1 VSVCHST
8 SPTTRLSQV
17 SCTLVT
23 VTNAHVVLPM
33 NVIFPKR
40 VHQSRS
46 EDANYRFAP
55 CGILYTAMTLSPLEI
70 QMLSYLLTRMNNLK

>member
-1 VSVCHST
+1 
-8 SPTTRLSQV
+8 
-17 SCTLVT
+17 
-23 VTNAHVVLPM
+23 M

>member
-1 VSVCHST
+1 
-8 SPTTRLSQV
+8 
-17 SCTLVT
+17 
-23 VTNAHVVLPM
+23 M

-55 CGILYTAMTLSPLEI
+55 CDILYTAMSPLEI